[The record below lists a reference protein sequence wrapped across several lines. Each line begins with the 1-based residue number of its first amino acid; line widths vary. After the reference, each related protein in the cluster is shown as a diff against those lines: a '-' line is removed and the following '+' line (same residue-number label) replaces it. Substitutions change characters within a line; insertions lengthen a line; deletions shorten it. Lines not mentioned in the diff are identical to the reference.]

1 MTITTTITDIANIIA
16 AKTTVDVEGLT
27 ERAATIKQNAVKKA
41 AKEQVEEVIDLI
53 VEKIL
58 AGDTVR
64 ISGLGAFTTPV
75 RAGRE
80 GTNPLTGKP
89 LSIPDARTVRF
100 SATKSL
106 KDAAKAL
113 PLDGASADSDAE

>member
-1 MTITTTITDIANIIA
+1 MSNTTTLTDIANIIA
-16 AKTTVDVEGLT
+16 AKTVVDVEGLT

-53 VEKIL
+53 VAKIL
-58 AGDTVR
+58 EGDTVR
-64 ISGLGAFTTPV
+64 IAGLGAFTTPV

-100 SATKSL
+100 KAASGL
-106 KDAAKAL
+106 KDAAKEL
-113 PLDGASADSDAE
+113 PLEGASAE